1 LSPRELYNCFKG
13 YEKSIE
19 REYNRMADMAM
30 FNRAAYH
37 KKKLRKSDLF
47 KPSKN
52 VPRVKDSSNVK
63 KDSYTW
69 KDFDNDIKSGKRKWR
84 KVKAGEIK

>member
-1 LSPRELYNCFKG
+1 M
-13 YEKSIE
+13 IE

-37 KKKLRKSDLF
+37 KKRLKKSDLF

-52 VPRVKDSSNVK
+52 VPRVNVDSTKSKADWKKFDKDLA
-63 KDSYTW
+63 
-69 KDFDNDIKSGKRKWR
+69 SGKRKFR
-84 KVKAGEIK
+84 KLSTNEVRL